1 LKWETFEQTRKLEE
15 KEKKLDLEPQ
25 RKLDEEKKKI
35 EEKADEEAAKRFNV
49 EIKDLQKQVTEKED
63 KLKAAEKAELKFRE
77 QTRKL
82 EEKEEKLDLEL
93 QRKLDEERK
102 KIQKETANALMEGYI
117 QKDMEKDAMIRD
129 MQNKIEELK
138 QKAEQ
143 GSMQTQGEVF
153 EERLKETLTD
163 AFKFDNIL
171 DVPKGIK
178 GADLIHEV
186 FDSNHK
192 KCGVILWET
201 KSSKNW
207 SEKWIQKLKDDQRQ
221 QSADVAIIVTKVM
234 PKEVDN
240 FGIRDGVWVTRFEL
254 VIGLATGLRQSVI
267 DINHAKLSSVGQ
279 NEKMDRIYRYLSSP
293 EFHQKVE
300 SIVETFVAMKKQLD
314 HEKIA
319 MTKLWKE
326 REKQIQRITDNTVG
340 MYGDMQGIIGA
351 SLPEIEALELSSKEP
366 KKLMGYIER
375 E

>member
-1 LKWETFEQTRKLEE
+1 
-15 KEKKLDLEPQ
+15 
-25 RKLDEEKKKI
+25 
-35 EEKADEEAAKRFNV
+35 
-49 EIKDLQKQVTEKED
+49 
-63 KLKAAEKAELKFRE
+63 
-77 QTRKL
+77 
-82 EEKEEKLDLEL
+82 LEL

-117 QKDMEKDAMIRD
+117 QKDMEKDAKIRD

-240 FGIRDGVWVTRFEL
+240 FGIRDG
-254 VIGLATGLRQSVI
+254 GLG
-267 DINHAKLSSVGQ
+267 H
-279 NEKMDRIYRYLSSP
+279 
-293 EFHQKVE
+293 
-300 SIVETFVAMKKQLD
+300 
-314 HEKIA
+314 
-319 MTKLWKE
+319 
-326 REKQIQRITDNTVG
+326 
-340 MYGDMQGIIGA
+340 
-351 SLPEIEALELSSKEP
+351 SL
-366 KKLMGYIER
+366 
-375 E
+375 